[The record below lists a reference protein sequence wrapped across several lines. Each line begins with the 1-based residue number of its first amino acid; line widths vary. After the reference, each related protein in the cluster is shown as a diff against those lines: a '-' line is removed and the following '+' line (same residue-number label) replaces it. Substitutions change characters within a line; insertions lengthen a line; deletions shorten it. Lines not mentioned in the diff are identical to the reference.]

1 MRELNQKPLTR
12 FSLSVF
18 MTLSEAATPLRV
30 YNLCPLA
37 VSLAAVRRDTDGTS
51 AKRVTRLIAHFFG
64 IAARLMR
71 QVLVDYARKR
81 SSPKRGADARLV
93 FLDEANNRL

>member
-1 MRELNQKPLTR
+1 MSRERPGHTMQTSGLVNEAYLRLVDQKNIR
-12 FSLSVF
+12 WQD
-18 MTLSEAATPLRV
+18 R
-30 YNLCPLA
+30 
-37 VSLAAVRRDTDGTS
+37 
-51 AKRVTRLIAHFFG
+51 AHFFG